1 MQGTEIKRF
10 KSIRKRKKI
19 PCVLVI
25 LVFLFKI
32 TLKAK
37 VAHKIKQYTL
47 TRTGLTFGSHVR
59 CRMKP
64 RGSSI

>member
-1 MQGTEIKRF
+1 MQVTKIKRF

-37 VAHKIKQYTL
+37 VAHKIKQFT
-47 TRTGLTFGSHVR
+47 
-59 CRMKP
+59 
-64 RGSSI
+64 